1 MTTTTLGVRA
11 SATGGGRARG
21 ERRDARARESA
32 TGTPRATRA
41 SGRRDALGKVLIG
54 GVALAMG
61 DASARARAS
70 EEENAIRV
78 AYDGYASTYDDLDG
92 GAPARALGL
101 DDLRARALG
110 SASGDVLELAVGTGL
125 NLPAYDLKRVTSFTA
140 IDLSP
145 GMLAKAKAR
154 SETLAFGNDA
164 RFIEA
169 DATAL
174 PFEDGSFDFVVDTF
188 SLCVIEDPVAALR
201 EVRRVLR
208 PNGRAVLIEHS
219 KSDVRPLGA
228 YQDLTS
234 KPVKT
239 MSKGCVWN
247 QDVEALIAQSG
258 MRVVKTQRALLG
270 LLVVVEASP
279 SL

>member
-11 SATGGGRARG
+11 SVTGGGRGRC
-21 ERRDARARESA
+21 ESRDARARESGTA
-32 TGTPRATRA
+32 TSA
-41 SGRRDALGKVLIG
+41 SARVVGRRDALGKVLLG
-54 GVALAMG
+54 GLALAIG
-61 DASARARAS
+61 DASPRARAS
-70 EEENAIRV
+70 EERNAVRD

-92 GAPARALGL
+92 GAAAQALGL

-125 NLPAYDLKRVTSFTA
+125 NLPAYDLTKVMSFTA

-188 SLCVIEDPVAALR
+188 SLCVIEDPIAALR

-219 KSDVRPLGA
+219 KSDIGPLGA

-247 QDVEALIAQSG
+247 QDVESLIAQSG

-279 SL
+279 